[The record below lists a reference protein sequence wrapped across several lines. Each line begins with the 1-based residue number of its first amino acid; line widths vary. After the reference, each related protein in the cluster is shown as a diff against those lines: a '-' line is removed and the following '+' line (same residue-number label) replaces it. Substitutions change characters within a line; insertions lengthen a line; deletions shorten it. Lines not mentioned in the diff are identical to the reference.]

1 MYRAELMNLH
11 LGEIYAN
18 SSGRSK
24 EAARNIVISFVA
36 RGVSMVCSLLIVP
49 VTINYVNPTRY
60 GIWLTLSS
68 IIGWILLFDFGLG
81 NGLRNKFAEARA
93 KGDTELA
100 RQYVSTT
107 YLTLGAIML
116 ALFAIV
122 FIANLFVN
130 WSSVLNV
137 DISYAEELKQV
148 FVIVALFFCTSL
160 VVNLFSTILTADQ
173 KPGLSAVLGSAGQLF
188 SLLVIYILT
197 LTTEGSLFNMALY
210 YSEVPMLV
218 MLMASIYGFYFTRYK
233 VYSPH
238 FRLVRKD
245 LVKNVTTMGIKFFI
259 ICISMIFIFQVMNII
274 ISRELGPDAVTE
286 YNVAFK
292 YFNILTTFVL
302 IIVTPFWSA
311 FTDAFHKKDYQW
323 MTGSVK
329 RLERV
334 WLLSTLAALVMI
346 ALAKAFYDIW
356 IGDEVYVHLSTT
368 ISIAIYVSLFNL
380 GQIYMYMINGIG
392 TVRIQLLIF
401 LGFALIAWPL
411 MVLSCRWFGLP
422 GIVIIPSVVV
432 VLQAICGKIQIGK
445 IVSGTATGL
454 WGK

>member
-1 MYRAELMNLH
+1 MNLH

-18 SSGRSK
+18 SSSRSK

-36 RGVSMVCSLLIVP
+36 RGVSMICSLLIVP

-107 YLTLGAIML
+107 YFTLGAIML

-137 DISYAEELKQV
+137 DVSYDEELKQV
-148 FVIVALFFCTSL
+148 FVMVALFFCTSL

-173 KPGLSAVLGSAGQLF
+173 KPGLSALLGAAGQFF
-188 SLLVIYILT
+188 SLFVIYLLT
-197 LTTEGSLFNMALY
+197 LTTKGSLFNLALY
-210 YSEVPMLV
+210 YSGAPMLV
-218 MLMASIYGFYFTRYK
+218 MLIASIYGFCHTRYK
-233 VYSPH
+233 VYAPS
-238 FRLVRKD
+238 LGMYKKD
-245 LVKNVTTMGIKFFI
+245 LVRSITGMGIQFFI
-259 ICISMIFIFQVMNII
+259 ICISMIFIFQMMNII

-292 YFNILTTFVL
+292 YFNILTTLVL

-323 MTGSVK
+323 MIGSVK
-329 RLERV
+329 KLERV

-346 ALAKAFYDIW
+346 VLAEAFYDIW
-356 IGDEVYVHLSTT
+356 IGDNVYVHLSTS
-368 ISIAIYVSLFNL
+368 ISIAAYVSLFNL

-401 LGFALIAWPL
+401 FGFALIAWPL

-445 IVSGTATGL
+445 IVSGTAIGL
-454 WGK
+454 WRK

>member
-1 MYRAELMNLH
+1 MNLH

-18 SSGRSK
+18 SSSRSK

-36 RGVSMVCSLLIVP
+36 RGVSMICSLLIVP

-107 YLTLGAIML
+107 YFTLGAIML

-137 DISYAEELKQV
+137 DVSYDEELKQV
-148 FVIVALFFCTSL
+148 FVMVALFFCTSL

-173 KPGLSAVLGSAGQLF
+173 KPGLSALLGAAGQFF
-188 SLLVIYILT
+188 SLFVIYLLT
-197 LTTEGSLFNMALY
+197 LTTKGSLFNLALY
-210 YSEVPMLV
+210 YSGAPMLV
-218 MLMASIYGFYFTRYK
+218 MLIASIYGFCHTRYK
-233 VYSPH
+233 VYAPS
-238 FRLVRKD
+238 LGMYKKDIVRSI
-245 LVKNVTTMGIKFFI
+245 TGMGIQFFI

-292 YFNILTTFVL
+292 YFNILTTLVL

-323 MTGSVK
+323 MIGSVK
-329 RLERV
+329 KLERV

-346 ALAKAFYDIW
+346 VLAEAFYDIW
-356 IGDEVYVHLSTT
+356 IGDNVYVHLSTS
-368 ISIAIYVSLFNL
+368 ISIAAYVSLFNL

-401 LGFALIAWPL
+401 FGFALIAWPL

-445 IVSGTATGL
+445 IVSGTAIGL
-454 WGK
+454 WRK